1 MKWDPKRHMFAVAMI
16 IISVLASIYFSTIL
30 PDVVPSHFG
39 INGAAD
45 QWSPKS
51 QIFLLGVGVP
61 LAVFLVLTFVPL
73 IDPFWKRIRGKYNV
87 FLVFR
92 DIVVGVLVYFVI
104 VGYVSAKEG
113 AYESNFAGLGM
124 GFLFVLFG
132 NYMPKLPR
140 NFFFGIRTP
149 WTLASEQVW
158 NQTHRV
164 SGWLFVA
171 AGIVMAGLSFSRV
184 PQYLVILTVL
194 TPLVL
199 FCGFIYPYAIY
210 RKLERVEGSDVA
222 KL

>member
-1 MKWDPKRHMFAVAMI
+1 MKWDLGRHVFAAAMI
-16 IISVLASIYFSTIL
+16 VVSVLASLYFSTIL

-51 QIFLLGVGVP
+51 QIFLVGVGAP
-61 LAVFLVLTFVPL
+61 LVVFVVLTFVPL

-87 FLVFR
+87 FLGFR
-92 DIVVGVLVYFVI
+92 DIAIGVLVYLVI

-124 GFLFVLFG
+124 GLLFILFG

-164 SGWLFVA
+164 SGWLFVL
-171 AGIVMAGLSFSRV
+171 AGIVMAGLSFSRI
-184 PQYLVILTVL
+184 PQYLIILAVL
-194 TPLVL
+194 IPLVL

-210 RKLERVEGSDVA
+210 RKLERGEGGDVV

>member
-1 MKWDPKRHMFAVAMI
+1 MKWDPRRHMFAVAMI
-16 IISVLASIYFSTIL
+16 IISVVASLYFSTVL

-51 QIFLLGVGVP
+51 QIFMLSVGVP

-73 IDPFWKRIRGKYNV
+73 IDPFWKRIRVKYNV

-92 DIVVGVLVYFVI
+92 DIAIGVLVYLVI

-113 AYESNFAGLGM
+113 VYESNFAGLGM
-124 GFLFVLFG
+124 GFLFVLLG

-171 AGIVMAGLSFSRV
+171 AGIIMAGLSFSRV
-184 PQYLVILTVL
+184 PQYLVLLTVL

-199 FCGFIYPYAIY
+199 FCGFIYPYQ
-210 RKLERVEGSDVA
+210 
-222 KL
+222 